1 MNQPRHVLESGIPVH
16 THKKLDKADGLV
28 AMPTLIANRRGD
40 ADGAID
46 GIVPGHGGD
55 VYWVKHT
62 DMKVALY
69 CFTEFELAQNDTKNK
84 SA

>member
-1 MNQPRHVLESGIPVH
+1 MQQPSHLLDSGIRIH
-16 THKKLDKADGLV
+16 THKALETTMGMV
-28 AMPTLIANRRGD
+28 APPSALANRRAD
-40 ADGAID
+40 ADGVLD

-55 VYWVKHT
+55 VYWVKHPG
-62 DMKVALY
+62 DKRALY